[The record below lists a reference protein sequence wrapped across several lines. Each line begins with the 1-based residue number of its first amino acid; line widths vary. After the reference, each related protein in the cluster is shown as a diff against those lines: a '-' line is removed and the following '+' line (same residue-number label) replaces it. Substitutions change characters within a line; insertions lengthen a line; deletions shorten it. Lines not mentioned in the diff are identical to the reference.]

1 MDRGNL
7 KQLGD
12 VLDSGTAGL
21 IVVYQANLADQVAAN
36 IKAMNRIESPII
48 DLTADEIAEE
58 IRAAST
64 ALHNQRCPHQ
74 AQAPLPGNSGVTEH

>member
-1 MDRGNL
+1 MDRGDL

-12 VLDSGTAGL
+12 VLDAGTAGL

-36 IKAMNRIESPII
+36 IKAMNRIESQII

-58 IRAAST
+58 IRAAG
-64 ALHNQRCPHQ
+64 L
-74 AQAPLPGNSGVTEH
+74 AQ